1 MYLNTSSHISSHTSP
16 HRASQSLVD
25 IFIFHILSHI
35 LSHTLTHISHLHSQ
49 IISFLI
55 PLLISPLTHFTT
67 PFHRSELSSSNALN
81 RTTSSA
87 AGGSGSVNDANGS
100 SAIAHTEGSLLD
112 GML

>member
-1 MYLNTSSHISSHTSP
+1 MYLTTTSHTSSHTSP
-16 HRASQSLVD
+16 HKYSQSLFH
-25 IFIFHILSHI
+25 IFIFHILSHT
-35 LSHTLTHISHLHSQ
+35 LPHTLTHISHLHSQ
-49 IISFLI
+49 IISLLI
-55 PLLISPLTHFTT
+55 PLLISPLTLFTT

-100 SAIAHTEGSLLD
+100 SAMAHTEGSLLD